1 MFTNIIYAKGGIV
14 MVQGK
19 FVVSGIVCVMLVLMA
34 VSVLAAEPTKIL
46 FWHAMSARRMEA
58 VDKVL
63 EGFHAAHPE
72 IRVEPQF
79 TGTYGETLSKA
90 IAAVRSGEA
99 PHIVQV
105 FEVGTQTMLDSGAIV
120 PLFEL
125 EKPGEIDWGNVVGP
139 ILDYYTVGGKLYSMP
154 FNSSTSMLYYNKD
167 IFEKAGLDPN
177 RPPRT
182 FDEVLE
188 MGKKIVES
196 GAAPHAI
203 SFGWPDWQFEQAHTM
218 HAQFY
223 ANNENGRKG
232 RATEVYFNRDFGVK
246 VLEKW
251 TEWANAGVFTY
262 GGPEYNANNAFLAGQ
277 IAMLQQSTSS
287 AGSISK
293 AAQFTVGT
301 TFLPR
306 FEEGYPLGNSVI
318 GGATLWT
325 MKGHSEEEYA
335 AVWEFY
341 KWLARPD
348 VAVQWHKDTGYFP
361 SSNAAVRE
369 LMDEGWFTAQP
380 NFLTAFMQILT
391 GVRRPESQG
400 VLLGNFVEIR
410 ESVKTAIEKA
420 TSGQMSPKDALDEA
434 ANEADR
440 ILKEYAELYQ

>member
-1 MFTNIIYAKGGIV
+1 MFSK
-14 MVQGK
+14 K
-19 FVVSGIVCVMLVLMA
+19 FFAG
-34 VSVLAAEPTKIL
+34 SVLCLVVVFSSCAVFAADPITID
-46 FWHAMSARRMEA
+46 FWHAMSAKRMAA
-58 VDKVL
+58 VEKVL
-63 EGFHAAHPE
+63 EGFHAAHPD
-72 IRVEPQF
+72 IKVEPQF
-79 TGTYGETLSKA
+79 TGSYAETLAKA
-90 IAAVRSGEA
+90 IAAVRAGES

-105 FEVGTQTMLDSGAIV
+105 YEVGTQTMLDSGAIL

-139 ILDYYTVGGKLYSMP
+139 ILDYYTVDGKLYSMP

-167 IFEKAGLDPN
+167 LFEKAGLDPN

-188 MGKKIVES
+188 MGKKIIES
-196 GAAPHAI
+196 GAAPHVI
-203 SFGWPDWQFEQAHTM
+203 SFGYPDWQFEQAHVM

-223 ANNENGRKG
+223 ANNANGRKG
-232 RATEVYFNRDFGVK
+232 RATEVSFNQEFGVK

-251 TEWANAGVFTY
+251 TEWAKADVFYY
-262 GGPEYNANNAFLAGQ
+262 GGTEYKANDVFLAGQ

-293 AAQFTVGT
+293 AAQFNVGT

-306 FEEGYPLGNSVI
+306 MDGYPLGNSVI

-325 MKGHSEEEYA
+325 LKGHSQEEYD

-341 KWLARPD
+341 KWIARPD

-369 LMDEGWFTAQP
+369 LMDEGWFTDQP

-400 VLLGNFVEIR
+400 VLLGNFPEIR
-410 ESVKTAIEKA
+410 QHVLTAIEKA
-420 TSGQMSPKDALDEA
+420 TSGLMSPQEALDEA
-434 ANEADR
+434 AKEANR
-440 ILKEYAELYQ
+440 VLNEYAELYGE

>member
-1 MFTNIIYAKGGIV
+1 MSKGKLFI
-14 MVQGK
+14 
-19 FVVSGIVCVMLVLMA
+19 SGMLCVLMIVIS
-34 VSVLAAEPTKIL
+34 VSAFAADPITIS
-46 FWHAMSARRMEA
+46 FWHGMSASRMKA

-72 IRVEPQF
+72 IKIEPQF
-79 TGTYGETLSKA
+79 TGTYAETLSKA
-90 IAAVRSGEA
+90 IAAVRAGEA
-99 PHIVQV
+99 PHIVQIY
-105 FEVGTQTMLDSGAIV
+105 EVGTQTMLDSGAIV

-196 GAAPHAI
+196 GAAPHGI
-203 SFGWPDWQFEQAHTM
+203 SFGWPSWQLEQAHTM
-218 HAQFY
+218 HAQFF
-223 ANNENGRKG
+223 ANNENGRKE
-232 RATEVYFNRDFGVK
+232 RATEVLFNQEFGVK
-246 VLEKW
+246 ILEKW
-251 TEWANAGVFTY
+251 TEWAKAGVFYY
-262 GGPEYNANNAFLAGQ
+262 GGPEYKANDAFLASQ

-287 AGSISK
+287 AGSFAAK
-293 AAQFTVGT
+293 AQFNLGT

-306 FEEGYPLGNSVI
+306 LEGYPLGNSVI

-325 MKGHSEEEYA
+325 MKGHSKEEYDA
-335 AVWEFY
+335 IWEFY
-341 KWLARPD
+341 KWIARPD

-369 LMDEGWFTAQP
+369 LMDEGWFSAEP

-400 VLLGNFVEIR
+400 VLLGNFPEIR
-410 ESVKTAIEKA
+410 QYIRAAIEKA

-434 ANEADR
+434 AKEANR
-440 ILKEYAELYQ
+440 VLKEYAELYQ